1 MGHMLTIPGYP
12 RKEDCRE
19 FKASLGTT
27 AGQCYTAKPCLKK
40 DTHTQKKTKK
50 NPHKQTNEQT
60 KKTEQNEA

>member
-1 MGHMLTIPGYP
+1 MGHMLTIPGDL

-40 DTHTQKKTKK
+40 DTQK
-50 NPHKQTNEQT
+50 NPPTNKQTNKQ
-60 KKTEQNEA
+60 KNRTEQNDEA